1 VARSPVLLALLSA
14 ALFGAAT
21 PASKHLLGELA
32 PLQLAGLLYLGAAL
46 GVAPAALR
54 GPARRALPRD
64 RRNRLRLAGAV
75 ALGGVLG
82 PLLLLLGLRAAPAA
96 SVSLWLNL
104 ELAATALLG
113 ALFFRD
119 PLGPRGALGALGVVA
134 AAVVLAGAQPTAGFV
149 AGALVAAA
157 CLCWALDNHWTAL
170 LDGVPAT
177 TSTLW
182 KGLAAGSTSLIL
194 GLLAAPWTATPAGV
208 ALALAV
214 GALGYGVSIS
224 LYVSAAHGIGA
235 TRAQMLFASAPFFG
249 VALSVAWLGETL
261 AVPQL
266 AAAALLAASLALV
279 LGERH
284 AHWHAHGALAHV
296 HLHRHDDGHHLHSH
310 PELPASG
317 WHSHW
322 HEHDPTA
329 HAHPHWPA
337 LHHRHGH

>member
-1 VARSPVLLALLSA
+1 VSA

-21 PASKHLLGELA
+21 PASKHLLADLT
-32 PLQLAGLLYLGAAL
+32 PLQLSGLLYLGAAL

-54 GPARRALPRD
+54 APARRALPRD
-64 RRNRLRLAGAV
+64 GRNRLRLAGAV

-113 ALFFRD
+113 TLFFRD
-119 PLGPRGALGALGVVA
+119 PLGPRGALGTLGVVA
-134 AAVVLAGAQPTAGFV
+134 AAVVLAGAQPAAGFA
-149 AGALVAAA
+149 AGALVAGA

-194 GLLAAPWTATPAGV
+194 GLLAAPFTAQPAAVGF
-208 ALALAV
+208 ALAV
-214 GALGYGVSIS
+214 GALGYGISIS

-235 TRAQMLFASAPFFG
+235 TRAQLLFASAPFFG
-249 VALSVAWLGETL
+249 FALSVAWLGEPL
-261 AVPQL
+261 AAPQL
-266 AAAALLAASLALV
+266 AAAALLVASLALM

-284 AHWHAHGALAHV
+284 AHRHAHAALAHV
-296 HLHRHDDGHHLHSH
+296 HLHRHDDGHHLHTH
-310 PELPASG
+310 PALPASG

-322 HEHDPTA
+322 HEHDPLE
-329 HAHPHWPA
+329 HAHTHWPD
-337 LHHRHGH
+337 LHHRHPH